1 MTMDKSAMFTLTY
14 GLFVAGVEEG
24 GKKNACI
31 INTAVQ
37 ATSDP
42 MRMHVTMMKT
52 NLTTQLIRKKGSLT
66 VSVLSLDCPLE
77 VIASFGMRSGR
88 DCNKCEGG
96 EFKNDSNGNP
106 YLEKNTIAYMS
117 LNVASMIDLGTHFL
131 FICDVAE
138 AEKLAA
144 GQPMTYADYR
154 AMKSGGSV
162 AKAAEKL
169 ADAPKKKTWVCSVCH
184 YVYDGE
190 IPFEDLPD
198 DYECPVCGQ
207 PKSVFVEE
215 V

>member
-1 MTMDKSAMFTLTY
+1 MDKSAMFTLTY

-24 GKKNACI
+24 GKKNGCI

-42 MRMHVTMMKT
+42 MRMHVTMMKG

-66 VSVLSLDCPLE
+66 VSVLALDCPLD

-88 DCNKCEGG
+88 DCGKFDGVAHKEDG
-96 EFKNDSNGNP
+96 NGNP
-106 YLEKNTIAYMS
+106 YPVEHVLAYMS
-117 LNVASMIDLGTHFL
+117 LNVASVIDLGSHYL
-131 FICDVAE
+131 FIGDVVE
-138 AEKLAA
+138 AEKLGA

-154 AMKSGGSV
+154 ALKTGGSV
-162 AKAAEKL
+162 AKAA
-169 ADAPKKKTWVCSVCH
+169 DAPKKKTFVCSVCH
-184 YVYDGE
+184 YVYDGD
-190 IPFEDLPD
+190 IPFEDLPE
-198 DYECPVCGQ
+198 DYECPVCSQ